1 MLRACLA
8 VVLLSC
14 VASPVL
20 AQNGRTAVA
29 ATAPAASGNRAGES
43 TTGATADK
51 SSPASGYGHAAAPAA
66 SQGGGG
72 DDEGVLRLRAPK
84 WNSFLPGM
92 FR

>member
-8 VVLLSC
+8 VVLMTC

-20 AQNGRTAVA
+20 AQSARTAVS
-29 ATAPAASGNRAGES
+29 ATAPTAAGNRAGES
-43 TTGATADK
+43 TTGTATDK
-51 SSPASGYGHAAAPAA
+51 TSAASGYGHAAVPAT

-72 DDEGVLRLRAPK
+72 DDEGVLRMRAPK